1 MIGTLTT
8 VDDVKK
14 KLKTESF
21 ENLTEKQE
29 KKLQKLIPRMEKEVA
44 IQVMQQ
50 LPNYIDFCKEF
61 VFGMQDACKEV
72 IKNSDETRI
81 STIKSYQVILR
92 DLEEELQRPIITNK
106 RRDKITSQMMLV
118 AKCISEEGDKHRQF
132 MQKAYTKALAAG
144 GIALGFIGAIIIA
157 IITGKPQKFKK

>member
-1 MIGTLTT
+1 MIRTLTT

-29 KKLQKLIPRMEKEVA
+29 KKLQKLMPRMKKEVA

-61 VFGMQDACKEV
+61 VIGMQDACKEA

-81 STIKSYQVILR
+81 STIESYQVILR

-144 GIALGFIGAIIIA
+144 GIALGFIGAIIA
-157 IITGKPQKFKK
+157 IITGQPQKFKK